1 LPFESADVNLNHT
14 IKDEIRD
21 YWSKRSET
29 FDLSPGH
36 EIFNNEERHG
46 WHALF
51 RRHLGEGK
59 GRAVLD
65 VASGTGVVSLLL
77 HDIGFNV
84 TGLDFSEA
92 MLGRARAKIEKK
104 GAAVRF
110 VLGDAEQTLE
120 PDASYDAVVNRH
132 LVWTLVN
139 PETAFA
145 EWFRVLQPGGSLLIV
160 DADTPTPRTRRAAF
174 LRALAKCVGRF
185 STPPTAPGIDRAL
198 HEKIVSQVYFSNGA
212 EADRIVRL
220 LAAAGFR
227 DIVVDRN
234 LKIIHRGQG
243 RNMPLRQRLERA
255 SQDRFAIHARK
266 P

>member
-1 LPFESADVNLNHT
+1 VNLNHT

-36 EIFNNEERHG
+36 QIFNDEERHG
-46 WHALF
+46 WHRLF
-51 RRHLGEGK
+51 RRHLGDGK

-65 VASGTGVVSLLL
+65 VASGTGVISLLL
-77 HDIGFNV
+77 HDIGFSV

-92 MLGRARAKIEKK
+92 MLARARAKIDKMS
-104 GAAVRF
+104 APIRF

-132 LVWTLVN
+132 LVWTLVD

-145 EWFRVLQPGGSLLIV
+145 EWFRVLRPGGTLLIV

-174 LRALAKCVGRF
+174 LRALAKFVGRF
-185 STPPTAPGIDRAL
+185 SPAVTGPGIDRAL
-198 HEKIVSQVYFSNGA
+198 HERIVSQVYFSKGA
-212 EADRIVRL
+212 EADRIVQL

-227 DIVVDRN
+227 DIVVDRD
-234 LKIIHRGQG
+234 LQQIHRGQG

>member
-1 LPFESADVNLNHT
+1 MTLNHT

-36 EIFNNEERHG
+36 EIFTDEERRG

-51 RRHLGEGK
+51 RRHLGDGND
-59 GRAVLD
+59 RSVLD
-65 VASGTGVVSLLL
+65 VASGTGVISLLL
-77 HDIGFNV
+77 HDIGFRV

-92 MLGRARAKIEKK
+92 MLARARAKIERK
-104 GAAVRF
+104 GAPVRF

-120 PDASYDAVVNRH
+120 PDAAYDAVVNRH

-139 PETAFA
+139 PDTAFA
-145 EWFRVLQPGGSLLIV
+145 EWFRVLKPGGRLLIV
-160 DADTPTPRTRRAAF
+160 DADTPTPRTRKAAL
-174 LRALAKCVGRF
+174 LRAIAKAMGRF
-185 STPPTAPGIDRAL
+185 SPPVAGPGIDRAL
-198 HEKIVSQVYFSNGA
+198 HERIVSQVYFSQGA
-212 EADRIVRL
+212 EADRIVAL
-220 LAAAGFR
+220 LKEAGFR

-234 LKIIHRGQG
+234 LTTIHRGQG
-243 RNMPLRQRLERA
+243 RRMPLRQRIERA

>member
-1 LPFESADVNLNHT
+1 MNLNHT

-36 EIFNNEERHG
+36 QIFNDEERHG
-46 WHALF
+46 WHRLF
-51 RRHLGEGK
+51 RRHLGEGE

-65 VASGTGVVSLLL
+65 VASGTGVISLLL

-92 MLGRARAKIEKK
+92 MLARARAKVDKLDAPI
-104 GAAVRF
+104 RF

-120 PDASYDAVVNRH
+120 ADASYDAVVNRH
-132 LVWTLVN
+132 LVWTLVD
-139 PETAFA
+139 PEAAFA
-145 EWFRVLQPGGSLLIV
+145 EWFRILRPGGTLLIV

-174 LRALAKCVGRF
+174 LRALARFIGRF
-185 STPPTAPGIDRAL
+185 SLPVTGPGIDRAL
-198 HEKIVSQVYFSNGA
+198 HERIVSQVYFSNGA
-212 EADRIVRL
+212 EADRIMGL
-220 LAAAGFR
+220 LAEAGFR
-227 DIVVDRN
+227 DVVVDRD
-234 LKIIHRGQG
+234 LRQIHRGQG

-255 SQDRFAIHARK
+255 SQDRFAIRARK

>member
-1 LPFESADVNLNHT
+1 MNPNHT

-36 EIFNNEERHG
+36 EIFNDEERQG

-51 RRHLGEGK
+51 RRHLGEGA
-59 GRAVLD
+59 GRSVLD
-65 VASGTGVVSLLL
+65 VASGTGVISLLL
-77 HDIGFNV
+77 HDIGFRV
-84 TGLDFSEA
+84 TGLDFSDA
-92 MLGRARAKIEKK
+92 MLARARAKIDRK
-104 GAAVRF
+104 GAPVRF

-120 PDASYDAVVNRH
+120 PDATYDAVVNRH

-145 EWFRVLQPGGSLLIV
+145 EWYRVLKPGGALLIV

-174 LRALAKCVGRF
+174 LRALAKAVGRL
-185 STPPTAPGIDRAL
+185 SPPVCAPGIDRAL
-198 HEKIVSQVYFSNGA
+198 HERIVAQVYFSKGA
-212 EADRIVRL
+212 EARQIVAL
-220 LAAAGFR
+220 LEAAGFC
-227 DIVVDRN
+227 DVVVDRD
-234 LKIIHRGQG
+234 LKAIHRGQG
-243 RNMPLRQRLERA
+243 RRMPLRQRLERA
-255 SQDRFAIHARK
+255 SQDRFAIKARK

>member
-1 LPFESADVNLNHT
+1 MNLNHT

-36 EIFNNEERHG
+36 EIFNDEERHG

-51 RRHLGEGK
+51 RRHLGDGE

-65 VASGTGVVSLLL
+65 VASGTGVISLLL

-92 MLGRARAKIEKK
+92 MLARARAKVDKLDAPI
-104 GAAVRF
+104 RF

-120 PDASYDAVVNRH
+120 ADASYDAVVNRH
-132 LVWTLVN
+132 LVWTLVD
-139 PETAFA
+139 PEAAFA
-145 EWFRVLQPGGSLLIV
+145 EWFRVLRPAGRLLIV

-174 LRALAKCVGRF
+174 LRALARIIGTLFAARDR
-185 STPPTAPGIDRAL
+185 PGDRSRA
-198 HEKIVSQVYFSNGA
+198 A
-212 EADRIVRL
+212 RADRFAGLFLERRRGRSHRGAS
-220 LAAAGFR
+220 AAAGFR
-227 DIVVDRN
+227 DIVVDRD
-234 LKIIHRGQG
+234 LQDHSSWAG
-243 RNMPLRQRLERA
+243 
-255 SQDRFAIHARK
+255 SQHAAA
-266 P
+266 PTT